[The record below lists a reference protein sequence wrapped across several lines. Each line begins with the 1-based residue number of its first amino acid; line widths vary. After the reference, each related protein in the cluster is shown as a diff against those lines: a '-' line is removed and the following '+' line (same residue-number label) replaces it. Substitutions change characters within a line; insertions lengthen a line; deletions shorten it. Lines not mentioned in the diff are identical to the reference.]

1 MKASSKT
8 LTFNPLFLKAPI
20 VSLQGQ
26 PVLLF
31 TQQHTNLL
39 MALEQKKVK
48 MFSECRNGYC
58 GACKTKVISGSVT
71 YHTEPLVHL
80 EKDECL
86 PCCCTPNSDLNLD
99 LSAQGIKLVQR
110 SQSTH
115 ATSENQ
121 NQNPDSPISDP
132 ETI

>member
-1 MKASSKT
+1 MKASLKT
-8 LTFNPLFLKAPI
+8 LTFNPFFFKAPI

-39 MALEQKKVK
+39 VALEQKKVK
-48 MFSECRNGYC
+48 VFSECRNGYC
-58 GACKTKVISGSVT
+58 GACKTKIISGSVT

-86 PCCCTPNSDLNLD
+86 PCCCSPCSDLNLD

-110 SQSTH
+110 SQSIH
-115 ATSENQ
+115 PTSETQ
-121 NQNPDSPISDP
+121 N
-132 ETI
+132 

>member
-1 MKASSKT
+1 MKASLKI
-8 LTFNPLFLKAPI
+8 LTFKPLLVKAPI

-31 TQQHTNLL
+31 TQQHTSLL

-86 PCCCTPNSDLNLD
+86 PCCCSPSSDLNLE
-99 LSAQGIKLVQR
+99 LSSQGVQLVR
-110 SQSTH
+110 RNKVSQEQPHQKIDTRV
-115 ATSENQ
+115 
-121 NQNPDSPISDP
+121 SDT
-132 ETI
+132 ETL